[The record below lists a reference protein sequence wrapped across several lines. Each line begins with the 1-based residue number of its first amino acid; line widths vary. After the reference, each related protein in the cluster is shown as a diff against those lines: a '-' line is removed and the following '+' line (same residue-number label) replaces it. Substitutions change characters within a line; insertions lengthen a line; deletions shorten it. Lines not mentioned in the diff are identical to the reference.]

1 MQSVELVLGAMMCL
15 KAMGWLV
22 VIGVFLMWLLA
33 LPYWGKYRN
42 FA

>member
-1 MQSVELVLGAMMCL
+1 MMCV
-15 KAMGWLV
+15 KVMVWPG
-22 VIGVFLMWLLA
+22 VIGVFLMWLKA